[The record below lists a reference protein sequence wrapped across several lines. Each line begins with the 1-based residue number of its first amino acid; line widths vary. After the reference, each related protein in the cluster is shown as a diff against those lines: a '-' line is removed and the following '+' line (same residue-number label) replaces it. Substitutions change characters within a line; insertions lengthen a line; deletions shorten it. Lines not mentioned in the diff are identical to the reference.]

1 MTENVYDVND
11 VVRSF
16 RASRQSATAAGAR
29 VQALR
34 GVTMTVRRGESLGV
48 VGESGSGKSTLVRI
62 LLALDQPDAGVVLYQ
77 GEPVHDMRGAA
88 LRAMRAGVQPVFQD
102 PTSSLDP
109 RMRVRDIV
117 AEPLRSLRIE
127 GDHAARVAEVLDAVG
142 LSADAGS
149 RFPHQF
155 SGGQRQRIAIAR
167 ALAPHP
173 AVIIADEP
181 VSALDVSVRAQV
193 LNLLGEL
200 KERFQLTLVLV
211 SHDLSVVRAVCDRV
225 AVMYLGRVVEY
236 GDIEDVYGSPQH
248 PYTRLLLDAVPAL
261 LGSPPRPL
269 RGSVPSPLD
278 VPTGCAFHPRCPLAF
293 DRCLREDPVLRQ
305 GQEASG
311 APRASACHLAFTGRV
326 GRALD
331 ETSPAAR

>member
-1 MTENVYDVND
+1 MAENVYDVSD

-16 RASRQSATAAGAR
+16 RASRQSAASGER

-34 GVTMTVRRGESLGV
+34 GVTLTVRRGETLGV
-48 VGESGSGKSTLVRI
+48 VGESGSGKSTFVRI
-62 LLALDQPDAGVVLYQ
+62 LLALDQADSGDVRYEGRRVGQMDA
-77 GEPVHDMRGAA
+77 AA
-88 LRAMRAGVQPVFQD
+88 LRAMRRAVQPVFQD

-117 AEPLRSLRIE
+117 AEPLRSLRIA
-127 GDHAARVAEVLDAVG
+127 GDHAARATEVLEAVG
-142 LSADAGS
+142 LATDAGS

-167 ALAPHP
+167 ALAPQP

-193 LNLLGEL
+193 LNLLAEL

-225 AVMYLGRVVEY
+225 AVMYLGRVVET
-236 GDIEDVYGSPQH
+236 GDIDDVYRSPQH
-248 PYTRLLLDAVPAL
+248 PYTRLLLDAVPAM
-261 LGSPPRPL
+261 LGAPPRPL
-269 RGSVPSPLD
+269 RGSVPSPRD
-278 VPTGCAFHPRCPLAF
+278 VPPGCAFHPRCPLAF
-293 DRCLREDPVLRQ
+293 DRCLSEDPVLREDE
-305 GQEASG
+305 GSSG
-311 APRASACHLAFTGRV
+311 PSRAAACHLAFTGRV
-326 GRALD
+326 
-331 ETSPAAR
+331 ETLLQEM